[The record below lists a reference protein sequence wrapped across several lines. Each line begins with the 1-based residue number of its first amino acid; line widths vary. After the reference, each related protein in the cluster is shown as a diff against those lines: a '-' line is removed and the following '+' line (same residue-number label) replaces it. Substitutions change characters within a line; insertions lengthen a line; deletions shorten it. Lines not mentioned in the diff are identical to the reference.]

1 MPASSPRPLS
11 SPSPYRKPAAS
22 SSSCPGGRMIT
33 AIVSVASCPASPSV
47 RTRTSSGS
55 STASSSRVAARV
67 PPLQRSTPTSTWRN
81 GSSCERTGA
90 LSLMPTPPS
99 DARAARSA
107 RWLGREERAV
117 DHVRERRDEPL
128 LADALFPPQT
138 EGVEQGEDGQC
149 RRLDIQ
155 IGPGVT
161 VGDGLREVALELFQH
176 MTANRLLVRH
186 ELG

>member
-1 MPASSPRPLS
+1 MV
-11 SPSPYRKPAAS
+11 AAIGS
-22 SSSCPGGRMIT
+22 
-33 AIVSVASCPASPSV
+33 AVACPASPSV
-47 RTRTSSGS
+47 RTRISSGS

-81 GSSCERTGA
+81 GSSCERTGV

-128 LADALFPPQT
+128 LADALFPPPT
-138 EGVEQGEDGQC
+138 GGVEQGADGQC
-149 RRLDIQ
+149 RRLGTP
-155 IGPGVT
+155 IGT
-161 VGDGLREVALELFQH
+161 
-176 MTANRLLVRH
+176 
-186 ELG
+186 